1 MVTDAADNTQR
12 STQEANDNRTVIKG
26 VTSSGT
32 VIKAWLSG
40 FAALLSVAIS
50 SAVLIYSF
58 TSNILPAKYGYVYG
72 RVKDSA
78 LVQIDLKKL
87 HDELHDEQKNEIA
100 QLGVEIDKLKTRL
113 DSLSNIPKE
122 DKLYLQLQKLSSSA
136 ADLKVREDKLEAVI
150 LSNPSKAL
158 EVPLLQRDLDS
169 IKTAQQ
175 TNIIAFKDSVDR
187 IYDLNKWLVGAMA
200 ISVITLA
207 IGNFLKSKE

>member
-32 VIKAWLSG
+32 VIIRWLSR

-50 SAVLIYSF
+50 AAVFIYSF
-58 TSNILPAKYGYVYG
+58 TSSIPPAKYGYVYG
-72 RVKDSA
+72 HVKDNA
-78 LVQIDLKKL
+78 LVQIDLKKIR
-87 HDELHDEQKNEIA
+87 DELRDEQKNEIA

-122 DKLYLQLQKLSSSA
+122 DKLYLQLQKLSSAA
-136 ADLKVREDKLEAVI
+136 ADLKGREDKLEAVI

-175 TNIIAFKDSVDR
+175 ANIITFKESVDR